1 MEGERLAPGGC
12 RSSLSAPAPIR
23 REYPGRYPVRP
34 LLLAAASTALA
45 ALLSGCWIDLG
56 NLTGSGSVGGTG
68 GGGASSSSASSSST
82 SSASASSTSTS
93 STGTGGGALGVLDC
107 APCPSGGCSATAIAT
122 GQDATGPD
130 GIALDG
136 DTLYWVNRAGGT
148 VMRLSA
154 SGGAPQPIAQ
164 ANEPMAVAAS
174 QGYVAWAAQDGVY
187 GCTAASCSSTTLLIA
202 EATLTGSIQGVA
214 TDGKYVYFTDQ
225 GAMPGTGKTVRCPL
239 VSMCHGGVS
248 LGSGFS
254 APLGITLHD
263 TLVFWTEQGNG
274 NQNGNV
280 DQDSTGG
287 GAFNR
292 DAASLQLPTAVA
304 ADDTSV
310 YWTESDPTAGRVAS
324 CPYAG
329 GYCMNPDTIETG
341 LAAPLD
347 LGLGGGRVYWTN
359 AGDGTVVSCPV
370 TGCGKSMPRVHASG
384 RTGVRHIAVGAS
396 CVFWTDDQ
404 GGGSVSKVAL

>member
-1 MEGERLAPGGC
+1 M
-12 RSSLSAPAPIR
+12 R
-23 REYPGRYPVRP
+23 REYPGRDTVRP
-34 LLLAAASTALA
+34 LLLAVAPAALA
-45 ALLSGCWIDLG
+45 TLLSGCWIDLS
-56 NLTGSGSVGGTG
+56 NLTGGGSDGGTG
-68 GGGASSSSASSSST
+68 GGGATTGASSSSK
-82 SSASASSTSTS
+82 SSSSTSSTSTS
-93 STGTGGGALGVLDC
+93 STSASSTGAGGGAPGVLDC
-107 APCPSGGCSATAIAT
+107 APCPAGGCGATTIAT
-122 GQDATGPD
+122 GQDADGPD

-154 SGGAPQPIAQ
+154 SGAPQQIAQ

-202 EATLTGSIQGVA
+202 EPTLSGSIQGVA

-225 GAMPGTGKTVRCPL
+225 GSMPGMGKTVRCPL
-239 VSMCHGGVS
+239 VSMCHGGLS

-263 TLVFWTEQGNG
+263 ALVFWTEQGNG

-280 DQDSTGG
+280 DQSSTGG

-292 DAASLQLPTAVA
+292 DASSLQLPTAVA

-310 YWTESDPTAGRVAS
+310 YWTESDPTAGRISS

-341 LAAPLD
+341 LAAPLYI
-347 LGLGGGRVYWTN
+347 GLGGGRVYWSN
-359 AGDGTVVSCPV
+359 AGDGTVVSCPT

-384 RTGVRHIAVGAS
+384 RMGLRHIAVGAS

-404 GGGSVSKVAL
+404 GGGSVSKTAR